1 MTELEAVLSYVQ
13 QSFSLAAVVCLPGG
27 IGSPEAERIYAEMAR
42 LASFMSPG
50 TKEKAQ
56 DICWAIRDLHVT
68 KEGVQPA
75 RVMATAKL
83 LLDELT
89 GIDMGSVLPPR
100 RLSCTRIVCDQLA
113 QEAEPYPLDDLET
126 YFEGLEHVK

>member
-1 MTELEAVLSYVQ
+1 MTELESVLAYVEQ
-13 QSFSLAAVVCLPGG
+13 AFSLAVVVCRPG
-27 IGSPEAERIYAEMAR
+27 EAVSLEAQRIYAEMSR
-42 LASFMSPG
+42 LSSLMSPG

-56 DICWAIRDLHVT
+56 DICWMIRDLHVA

-100 RLSCTRIVCDQLA
+100 RLSCTRIVCDQLS
-113 QEAEPYPLDDLET
+113 QEAEPYPLDGLEA